1 VSSHTALRSSCV
13 AEACPKVSV
22 ICCFLD
28 EERFLSE
35 AIESVLAQDYRDYEL
50 ILVDDGSKDAST
62 TIAQDLADRHSEI
75 IRYLEHPRHENRGL
89 SASRNLGASVARGK
103 FVAFIDADDVWTHG
117 KLTEQLAIMEAIP
130 ELGMLCG
137 TVRYWSSWNGGVDQ
151 IIRTGHVCNTVILA
165 PEAALVLY
173 PLGKAAAPC
182 PSDLLLRREV
192 GDLIGWFE
200 ESFTGLYEDQCFL
213 IKVYLSAAVYFSDR
227 VWLNYRLH
235 DESLSSTVIRRGRYH
250 EIRLDFLNWLETYLT
265 GMPQPDLKVSAA
277 LHGVLSHYRTAS
289 DGNGP
294 SVLPRSSNRALAAQ
308 LGVSI
313 REVRKRRRQR
323 VL

>member
-1 VSSHTALRSSCV
+1 M
-13 AEACPKVSV
+13 
-22 ICCFLD
+22 
-28 EERFLSE
+28 
-35 AIESVLAQDYRDYEL
+35 
-50 ILVDDGSKDAST
+50 
-62 TIAQDLADRHSEI
+62 
-75 IRYLEHPRHENRGL
+75 
-89 SASRNLGASVARGK
+89 ARGK

-200 ESFTGLYEDQCFL
+200 ESFTRLYEDQCFL
-213 IKVYLSAAVYFSDR
+213 IKVYLSAAIYSRIEVLC
-227 VWLNYRLH
+227 LNYRLH
-235 DESLSSTVIRRGRYH
+235 DDSLSSTVIRSGRYH

-294 SVLPRSSNRALAAQ
+294 FCPAPFQQPGACGPTRRFNTGGQETAEAAGTLSKQCLIMLRPAIIKTRPTPRLGLSCSVARTVKRWARS
-308 LGVSI
+308 
-313 REVRKRRRQR
+313 
-323 VL
+323 